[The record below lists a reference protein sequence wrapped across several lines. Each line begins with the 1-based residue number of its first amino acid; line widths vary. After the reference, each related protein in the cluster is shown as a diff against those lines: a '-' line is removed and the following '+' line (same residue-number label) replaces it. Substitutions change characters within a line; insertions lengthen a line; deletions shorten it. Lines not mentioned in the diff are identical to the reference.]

1 MRRVS
6 GIMLIVLSTV
16 FAAAMIMRAI
26 GRFLIFLVVDR
37 PEVGAGFLLWT
48 FVSTAIALY
57 LAWQLGSKGK
67 DLAASGHKAED
78 TISLKPPAGEHT
90 SRKGESAGNNS

>member
-16 FAAAMIMRAI
+16 FAATMVMRAI

-57 LAWQLGSKGK
+57 LAWQLGSKGA
-67 DLAASGHKAED
+67 DLLASTDRKSVEDRRAEVEKKAQE
-78 TISLKPPAGEHT
+78 
-90 SRKGESAGNNS
+90 

>member
-1 MRRVS
+1 MRRAS
-6 GIMLIVLSTV
+6 GITLIVVSAL
-16 FAAAMIMRAI
+16 FAAIMAMRAI

-57 LAWQLGSKGK
+57 LAWQLGSKGA
-67 DLAASGHKAED
+67 DLLASTGRRAIED
-78 TISLKPPAGEHT
+78 RHEEV
-90 SRKGESAGNNS
+90 RKKTQE

>member
-1 MRRVS
+1 MRRAS
-6 GIMLIVLSTV
+6 GITLIVVSAL
-16 FAAAMIMRAI
+16 FATIMAMRAI

-57 LAWQLGSKGK
+57 LAWQLGSKGV
-67 DLAASGHKAED
+67 DMVAADHQAED
-78 TISLKPPAGEHT
+78 TGSPRSPPDKHSARE
-90 SRKGESAGNNS
+90 GESAGRES